1 MVAVFDLL
9 ESEGRTL
16 RRNVMR
22 SGAGL
27 ALITVAALLA
37 LASVGLC
44 VFGAYQ
50 FLLTV
55 FDPAVAALITGGT
68 TLLFSLV
75 ILWIGI
81 QLGR

>member
-1 MVAVFDLL
+1 
-9 ESEGRTL
+9 
-16 RRNVMR
+16 MR

-27 ALITVAALLA
+27 ALVAVAALLA

-44 VFGAYQ
+44 IFGAYQ
-50 FLLTV
+50 YLTTV
-55 FDPAVAALITGGT
+55 VDPAAAALITGGT

-75 ILWIGI
+75 ILWVGI

>member
-9 ESEGRTL
+9 EAEGRTL
-16 RRNVMR
+16 RRTIIR
-22 SGAGL
+22 SGTGL
-27 ALITVAALLA
+27 ALIAVAALLA
-37 LASVGLC
+37 LASFGLC
-44 VFGAYQ
+44 IFGAYQ
-50 FLLTV
+50 YLTTV
-55 FDPAVAALITGGT
+55 IEPAVAALMTGGI

>member
-1 MVAVFDLL
+1 
-9 ESEGRTL
+9 
-16 RRNVMR
+16 MR

-27 ALITVAALLA
+27 ALIAIAALLA

-50 FLLTV
+50 YLTTV
-55 FDPAVAALITGGT
+55 FDPALAALITGGT

-75 ILWIGI
+75 ILWIGT
-81 QLGR
+81 QQGR

>member
-16 RRNVMR
+16 RRNIIR

-27 ALITVAALLA
+27 ALIAVAALLA
-37 LASVGLC
+37 LASFGLC

-50 FLLTV
+50 YLTTIV
-55 FDPAVAALITGGT
+55 EPALAALITGGT